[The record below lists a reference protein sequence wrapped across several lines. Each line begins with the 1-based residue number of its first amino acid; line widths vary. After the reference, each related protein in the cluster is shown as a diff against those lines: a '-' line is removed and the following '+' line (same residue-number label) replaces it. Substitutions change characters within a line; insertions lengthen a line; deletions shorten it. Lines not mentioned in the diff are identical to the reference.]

1 MSAARINPR
10 AATLADVG
18 RAAGVSAMAAS
29 AVLNQAKTSS
39 RISPDTR
46 ARILAAAAKLNY
58 RPNVAARALAARR
71 MNTIGL
77 AAVVDLQGELNHYF
91 MEVLN
96 GVIEAAARYDQ
107 NTTVFTLHD
116 WHQEA
121 SRVGGFCD
129 GRIDGLI
136 LLAPLMSEAQG
147 RQLPLHTP
155 FVALHANTPLP
166 SVVNI
171 ESDEEAGFYNLV
183 SHLIGLGHR
192 RILLIS
198 GELSFLG
205 AQRRKK
211 GYLRALADAGIAPDP
226 ELQAAAGS
234 SVDSGRLSLK
244 QWLATHAGQPLPEA
258 IVCYNDSVAFGCL
271 EVLAESGVRVPQD
284 VSVAGF
290 DDTLAARTTVPQL
303 TTVRQPLREMG
314 QRAVEVLLKRI
325 GHAADAAATP
335 VVFPTELILR
345 ASVGVP
351 RTQVLRA

>member
-39 RISPDTR
+39 RIAPDTR

-58 RPNVAARALAARR
+58 RPNIAARALAARR

-77 AAVVDLQGELNHYF
+77 AAVIDPQGEFNHYIT
-91 MEVLN
+91 EVFN
-96 GVIEAAARYDQ
+96 GVIQAAARHEQ
-107 NTTVFTLHD
+107 NTTIFTLND
-116 WHQEA
+116 WHQGVA
-121 SRVGGFCD
+121 RVGGFCD

-136 LLAPLMSEAQG
+136 LLAPLLVEAEW
-147 RQLPLHTP
+147 RALPAHTP

-198 GELSFLG
+198 GELPFVG

-211 GYLRALADAGIAPDP
+211 GYLRALADAGIAVDP
-226 ELQAAAGS
+226 SLQVEAGS
-234 SVDSGRLSLK
+234 TADSGRVSLK
-244 QWLATHAGQPLPEA
+244 KWLAAHAGQPLPEA
-258 IVCYNDSVAFGCL
+258 IVCYNDIVAFGCL
-271 EVLAESGVRVPQD
+271 DVLAAAGLRVPQD

-290 DDTLAARTTVPQL
+290 DDTLVARTTVPQL

-314 QRAVEVLLKRI
+314 QRAVDVLLDRI
-325 GHAADAAATP
+325 GHAPDVSATP
-335 VVFPTELILR
+335 VVFPTELVLR

-351 RTQVLRA
+351 RAQVLRA

>member
-1 MSAARINPR
+1 STQWPRATAAR
-10 AATLADVG
+10 
-18 RAAGVSAMAAS
+18 
-29 AVLNQAKTSS
+29 
-39 RISPDTR
+39 
-46 ARILAAAAKLNY
+46 
-58 RPNVAARALAARR
+58 
-71 MNTIGL
+71 
-77 AAVVDLQGELNHYF
+77 H
-91 MEVLN
+91 
-96 GVIEAAARYDQ
+96 
-107 NTTVFTLHD
+107 
-116 WHQEA
+116 
-121 SRVGGFCD
+121 
-129 GRIDGLI
+129 
-136 LLAPLMSEAQG
+136 
-147 RQLPLHTP
+147 
-155 FVALHANTPLP
+155 
-166 SVVNI
+166 
-171 ESDEEAGFYNLV
+171 
-183 SHLIGLGHR
+183 
-192 RILLIS
+192 
-198 GELSFLG
+198 
-205 AQRRKK
+205 
-211 GYLRALADAGIAPDP
+211 